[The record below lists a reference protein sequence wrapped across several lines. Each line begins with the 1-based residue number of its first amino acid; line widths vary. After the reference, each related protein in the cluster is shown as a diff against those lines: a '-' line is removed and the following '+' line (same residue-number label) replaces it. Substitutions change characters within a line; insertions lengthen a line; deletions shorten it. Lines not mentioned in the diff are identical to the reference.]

1 MALAVGAK
9 LGAYEIVG
17 LLGAGGMGEVYRAR
31 DPRLG
36 RDVAVKILPASFSE
50 NPERERRFEQEA
62 RATATLN
69 HPNILAVYDVGRQD
83 GCPYIVSELLEG
95 ESLRDKLRAGKLPVR
110 RAIDYALQII
120 RGLAAAHEHGILHR
134 DLKPD
139 NIFITKDG
147 RAKILDFGLAKL
159 VLPDMDVT
167 GGVTA
172 ATRDSGTGAGMLL
185 GTVGYMSPEQV
196 RGGAIDARSDLFSFG
211 VVLYEMVSGQRAFKG
226 ATTADT
232 ISAILTQ
239 EPPELVTVNK
249 DVPPLLDRIVRHCLE
264 KEPAARFQSASDVG
278 FDLESLSTLSSSSGQ
293 LPAVA
298 TEAAEKPRK
307 RWLVP
312 ALLIAAAAMLVA
324 GMLIGHIA
332 VRRPAIPEYSQ
343 LTFARETINTAR
355 FVPNQQMVVYGSAR
369 KGGRSELFSVATGS
383 PTPTRLGQ
391 KNTDIVSIS
400 PNGEL
405 LLIQEARSLGNGYE
419 AVGVLSRAP
428 LSGAGPRPVEND
440 VQDAD
445 WGPNDQ
451 IATTHYVDGRY
462 RLEYP
467 IGHVLY
473 ETSGWVS
480 NVRVSPK
487 GDLVAFADHPDPGD
501 NAGTIAVVD
510 SAGRKRNLS
519 TPQKLISGLAWDP
532 SGDEVWFSGTET
544 GVRRRV
550 DAVDLSGRTRAI
562 TRIPGS
568 PTLFDIARDGR
579 VLLSNG
585 TSRAI
590 AAGLGPGQSQE
601 RDLTVVDWTLVNAIS
616 PDGRTVLLEE
626 EGTGSG
632 PKYDIY
638 VRSFDSDAPVHL
650 GDGAASDFSPDMKWV
665 LASAGQLFLV
675 PLGPGEPRQ
684 ITHDSIDHVDARFL
698 PGGKAVAFTGIE
710 PGHKARIY
718 TQSIEGGSA
727 RAISEE
733 NVQGAVPTADGK
745 FVFGF
750 SDVVAL
756 YPVDGQGPRRIV
768 PGIHTDDNLACVTRD
783 GRSALVTVA
792 FNYLSLQIVQVDLAS
807 GRRQVLKTVGPPD
820 PTGVAVFPQA
830 VVTPDGKYYAY
841 EYGWILN
848 ELYTVTGL
856 K

>member
-1 MALAVGAK
+1 MALGAGK
-9 LGAYEIVG
+9 RLGAYEIVG
-17 LLGAGGMGEVYRAR
+17 LVGAGGMGEVYRAR

-36 RDVAVKILPASFSE
+36 RDVALKIVAVGVSE
-50 NPERERRFEQEA
+50 DPDRERRFEKEA
-62 RATATLN
+62 RATAALN
-69 HPNILAVYDVGRQD
+69 HPNILAVYDIGREG

-95 ESLRDKLRAGKLPVR
+95 ESLRDKMRAGRLPVR
-110 RAIDYALQII
+110 RAIEYALQIV
-120 RGLAAAHEHGILHR
+120 RGLAAAHERGILHR
-134 DLKPD
+134 DLKPA
-139 NIFITKDG
+139 NIFVTRDG
-147 RAKILDFGLAKL
+147 RVKILDFGLAKL
-159 VLPDMDVT
+159 ILPDPGTT
-167 GGVTA
+167 GSLA
-172 ATRDSGTGAGMLL
+172 ATKDVETGEGTML

-211 VVLYEMVSGQRAFKG
+211 VVLYEMLSGERAFKG
-226 ATTADT
+226 ETTADT

-239 EPPELVTVNK
+239 EPPDLVTTNK

-264 KEPAARFQSASDVG
+264 KDPAARFQSASDVG
-278 FDLESLSTLSSSSGQ
+278 FDLESLSTLSTSGGQ

-298 TEAAEKPRK
+298 AEKPRK
-307 RWLVP
+307 KWLIPSLV
-312 ALLIAAAAMLVA
+312 IAAVAMLVA
-324 GMLIGHIA
+324 GLLIGRLI
-332 VRRPAIPEYSQ
+332 VRRPGVPEYRQ
-343 LTFARETINTAR
+343 LTFARETINSAR

-369 KGGRSELFSVATGS
+369 RGGRSELFSVGPGS
-383 PTPTRLGQ
+383 LAPTRLGQ

-400 PNGEL
+400 PNGEM

-419 AVGVLSRAP
+419 AVGVLSRSP

-451 IATTHYVDGRY
+451 IASSHYVDGRY

-501 NAGTIAVVD
+501 NGGTIAVVN
-510 SAGRKRNLS
+510 SAGHKRDLS
-519 TPQKLISGLAWDP
+519 EAQKGISGLAWNP
-532 SGDEVWFSGTET
+532 SAEEVWFSSSGT
-544 GVRRRV
+544 GIRMQLN
-550 DAVDLSGRTRAI
+550 AVDLSGRTRAV
-562 TRIPGS
+562 TRLPGS
-568 PTLFDIARDGR
+568 PALFDIAGDGR
-579 VLLSNG
+579 VLLSDG
-585 TSRAI
+585 TSRVI

-601 RDLTVVDWTLVNAIS
+601 RDLTVVDWTLTNAIS
-616 PDGRTVLLEE
+616 PDGRMVLLEE
-626 EGTGSG
+626 EGTGSS

-638 VRSFDSDAPVHL
+638 LRSFDSDVPVHL
-650 GDGAASDFSPDMKWV
+650 GEGAASDFSPDMKWV

-684 ITHDSIDHVDARFL
+684 ITHDSIEHVYARFL
-698 PGGKAVAFTGIE
+698 PGGKAVVFTGIE
-710 PGHKARIY
+710 PGHKPRIY
-718 TQSIEGGSA
+718 TQTLEGGSA
-727 RAISEE
+727 RAISDE

-792 FNYLSLQIVQVDLAS
+792 FNYLSLQIIKVDLAT

-830 VVTPDGKYYAY
+830 VVTPDEKYYAY
-841 EYGWILN
+841 EYAWILS
-848 ELYTVTGL
+848 ELYSVTGL
-856 K
+856 R